1 MAELRWRAK
10 NVGTIA
16 DFLSPAQCD
25 EYIAF
30 GEATGFDEAPVST
43 GRGMVMMK
51 DLRNNDRVMIDDV
64 DRAQALYEGYPTN
77 LTPSEF
83 DRNWGLIYYVAT
95 VG

>member
-1 MAELRWRAK
+1 MRVRA
-10 NVGTIA
+10 
-16 DFLSPAQCD
+16 LSTD
-25 EYIAF
+25 
-30 GEATGFDEAPVST
+30 
-43 GRGMVMMK
+43 